1 MYPEEGGSSAPML
14 DEPGIKSSVRR
25 NLEGLIPLILII
37 IIVAFLRAQEPI
49 HMLVIGQPSAELE
62 VILDQDRDLVT
73 YRVRDASSLSVSPAD
88 QLAQYDAI
96 LLDQHLGASMYDK
109 SISRSLGEAIQ
120 NYVRTGGKLITIMD
134 SGIYRSGGIY
144 GTGIA
149 SDSVGWTS
157 TFGDI
162 IPESIIVI

>member
-37 IIVAFLRAQEPI
+37 IIVAFVGAKLNLWQIPFLSAQEPI

-109 SISRSLGEAIQ
+109 SISRSLGHF
-120 NYVRTGGKLITIMD
+120 L
-134 SGIYRSGGIY
+134 
-144 GTGIA
+144 
-149 SDSVGWTS
+149 
-157 TFGDI
+157 
-162 IPESIIVI
+162 P

>member
-37 IIVAFLRAQEPI
+37 IIVAFVGAKLNLWQIPFLSAQEPI

-149 SDSVGWTS
+149 SDSYTR
-157 TFGDI
+157 
-162 IPESIIVI
+162 P